1 MPLKPPVRGSTT
13 VEVHPPASRPANEIP
28 SRINPPGHFGPES
41 SHFAHGRNPSG
52 QNNGLP
58 ARDLD
63 AILPESL
70 LTINELPPSASG
82 TGTVQR
88 PLEDYRITAAIP
100 LPAADAQ
107 GLRTFKGRL
116 FVDAHDGSTLH
127 VGLDTASGLYRAKL
141 QNELNASGP
150 ILLRDASSG
159 LWHMLEALESITFRL
174 TDSRLEAFRTPLD
187 FSDQAPDK
195 DGLHRFEGKL
205 YALIDG
211 HTYQVMHDLDASSPQ
226 VAVMRIVRPD
236 DAVAGDEHN
245 RYVATRPGRSE
256 AVFFNEHMGWT
267 GLIVGGAGGM
277 FSGQSH
283 SWRRQ
288 LGAAVNQHLR
298 SPQGRVRKLFP
309 SMGEHDINAFI
320 HSLGDDVT
328 GGLTRRETEYA
339 NLKQDL
345 KNWSEQTTSATPGK
359 WAKTASRA
367 ILDGWRRESGNS
379 LILPSE
385 GGALPALRADFS
397 HIHTLKLQSIHW
409 SAGADT
415 FLRNFSSLKHLSIS
429 RSTLGE
435 IPAVIREMPDLVT
448 LDLSDNRIRLDAEGV
463 ARLSAPGK
471 LEQLDLSRNAL
482 GMTPD
487 LQGLSALKELNLS
500 RTQIDQWPAGL
511 QNRAGLQR
519 VDLSD
524 NRLREVPAAH
534 LAPSAEQLE
543 ATARI
548 NGVIQLDGNPF
559 PADYW
564 QHFDDYWQRLHQERP
579 DLLALATPGAFD
591 CANPKMDRY
600 QRMFPARTLPQARQF
615 IRALGSQAEP
625 ELLRMERE
633 YQILEDQLGAW
644 SFSGGGAQQRYVR
657 ANQMRLDQRELGD
670 RYEAKRRILQCWRR
684 ETPQQLA
691 HDRTPIG
698 LELDLSGLTLPSL
711 PDLDID
717 FSHVGSLKLN
727 NMGLSASPEGLLSR
741 FRHLRWLDLSNNQLR
756 DLPPAIGEMHGM
768 TRLFLQNNQIILTP
782 DTARILSERIT
793 LRALFLERNPLG
805 RAPDFTRITDMRTL
819 SLSNTRLDTWPAGL
833 ADQPLLDQ
841 INLSGNLITAIPD
854 TVIAP
859 SDSRL
864 SQMSRINNITNLSDN
879 PLSDATMAQ
888 VRLYGERLMQ
898 RGITTNGQPN
908 RLVSTARHR
917 TTPGQPANLASSP
930 FKRWTQGLSEEQVST
945 RRDRWQGLVAQRG
958 SEPFFEILSRLKHGG
973 AGHTDQQR
981 RVWDV
986 LDTISENN
994 PESERL
1000 RGELFDRAG
1009 EPACC
1014 DRAAFSFGN
1023 LEILS
1028 MAYRA
1033 RAQALDQ
1040 SQGRQLADFSRR
1052 LFRLHEVDN
1061 FAAAD
1066 IQNSEAI
1073 LRNPETSTADRHFHS
1088 LRLAEEV
1095 EIRLAYRFGL
1105 KARLDLPGQPEEVS
1119 FIGMGKV
1126 DQKKLDAAYD
1136 KVKALD
1142 GSTQEREALLS
1153 REFWKDY
1160 LTNKHRQA
1168 FEDQREPFQERLAD
1182 LHESFVAHRLTE
1194 PEYKSQTDDLQAQ
1207 LAIEEAGL
1215 MLTLTKQE
1223 LDAPEAA
1230 SAPANEGGAGSP
1242 N

>member
-1 MPLKPPVRGSTT
+1 MPTKPPVRGITT
-13 VEVHPPASRPANEIP
+13 AEVHSTASRPANEIT
-28 SRINPPGHFGPES
+28 SRIRPPDHFES
-41 SHFAHGRNPSG
+41 DGTLFAHGRNPPR

-63 AILPESL
+63 AILPEPL
-70 LTINELPPSASG
+70 LTINELPPSETESG
-82 TGTVQR
+82 TLQR
-88 PLEDYRITAAIP
+88 PLKDYRIVAAIP

-127 VGLDTASGLYRAKL
+127 VGLDPASGLYRAKL

-150 ILLRDASSG
+150 ILVRDPSSK
-159 LWHMLEALESITFRL
+159 LWHPLMDLESITFRL
-174 TDSRLEAFRTPLD
+174 TTSRLEVFRTALD
-187 FSDQAPDK
+187 FSGRDPDN
-195 DGLHRFEGKL
+195 DGLLRFEGKL
-205 YALIDG
+205 YALIGD

-226 VAVMRIVRPD
+226 LAVMRIVHPD
-236 DAVAGDEHN
+236 DPVASDEHN
-245 RYVATRPGRSE
+245 QYVASRPGRSE
-256 AVFFNEHMGWT
+256 AVFFNEQTGWT
-267 GLIVGGAGGM
+267 GLVVGGAGGM
-277 FSGQSH
+277 FNGQDR

-298 SPQGRVRKLFP
+298 SPRGRVRKLFP
-309 SMGEHDINAFI
+309 SMDQEEIDAFI
-320 HSLGDDVT
+320 RGLGGDVA

-345 KNWSEQTTSATPGK
+345 KSWSEQPESTTGAR
-359 WAKTASRA
+359 AKAVSRA
-367 ILDGWRRESGNS
+367 ILRGWRRESGNTLTLTLES
-379 LILPSE
+379 
-385 GGALPALRADFS
+385 GALPALQADFG
-397 HIHTLKLQSIHW
+397 HIHTLSLQSINW
-409 SAGADT
+409 SGTADT
-415 FLRNFSSLKHLSIS
+415 FLRNFSNLKHLNIV
-429 RSTLGE
+429 RTTLGE
-435 IPAVIREMPDLVT
+435 IPAAIREMPDL
-448 LDLSDNRIRLDAEGV
+448 LMLGLHDNHIRLDAEG
-463 ARLSAPGK
+463 ASRLKTLGQ
-471 LEQLDLSRNAL
+471 LEHLDLSRNAL
-482 GMTPD
+482 GMSPD
-487 LQGLSALKELNLS
+487 LQGMPALKKINLS
-500 RTQIDQWPAGL
+500 HTLIEQWPAGL
-511 QNRAGLQR
+511 RGRTGLEW
-519 VDLSD
+519 VDLSN
-524 NRLREVPAAH
+524 NRLREVPAGH
-534 LAPSAEQLE
+534 LEPSADQLE

-548 NGVIQLDGNPF
+548 NGVTLLDGNPF
-559 PADYW
+559 PAGYW
-564 QHFDDYWQRLHQERP
+564 QHFDDYWQRLHQQRP

-600 QRMFPARTLPQARQF
+600 RRMFPAKTLPEARQL
-615 IRALGSQAEP
+615 IRALGTEAEP
-625 ELLRMERE
+625 ELVRMERE

-657 ANQMRLDQRELGD
+657 ANHMRLDQGELGD

-691 HDRTPIG
+691 YDRTPIG

-727 NMGLSASPEGLLSR
+727 SMGLSVSPEGFLSR
-741 FRHLRWLDLSNNQLR
+741 FRHLRWLNLSNNRLR
-756 DLPPAIGEMHGM
+756 DLPPAIGEMQGM
-768 TRLFLQNNQIILTP
+768 TRLFLQNNQISLTP
-782 DTARILSERIT
+782 DTVRILSERTT
-793 LRALFLERNPLG
+793 LRALFLEQNPLG
-805 RAPDFTRITDMRTL
+805 MAPDFTRITDMRTL
-819 SLSNTRLDTWPAGL
+819 NLSNTRLDTWPVGL
-833 ADQPLLDQ
+833 TGQGSLDM
-841 INLSGNLITAIPD
+841 INLSGNRITTIAD
-854 TVIAP
+854 AVIAP

-864 SQMSRINNITNLSDN
+864 AHVTRINNVTNVSNN

-888 VRLYGERLMQ
+888 IRRYSERLTEH
-898 RGITTNGQPN
+898 GLTTAGQSN
-908 RLVSTARHR
+908 RLVATALHR
-917 TTPGQPANLASSP
+917 TTRRQAANLADSS
-930 FKRWTQGLSEEQVST
+930 FKRWTQGLSEEQVSA
-945 RRDRWQGLVAQRG
+945 RHNQWQVLAGHRG
-958 SEPFFEILSRLKHGG
+958 AEPFFEILSRLKHGG

-1023 LEILS
+1023 LEVLS
-1028 MAYRA
+1028 MVYRA
-1033 RAQALDQ
+1033 STQAMDQ
-1040 SQGRQLADFSRR
+1040 SQGQQLADFSRR
-1052 LFRLHEVDN
+1052 LYRLHEVDN
-1061 FAAAD
+1061 FAATD

-1073 LRNPETSTADRHFHS
+1073 LRAPNTSAADRRFHS

-1105 KARLDLPGQPEEVS
+1105 KDRLDLPGQPEEVS

-1142 GSTQEREALLS
+1142 GSPQEREALLS

-1160 LTNKHRQA
+1160 LTNKHRQT
-1168 FEDQREPFQERLAD
+1168 FEDQREPFQERLAE
-1182 LHESFVAHRLTE
+1182 LHDSLVAGQLTE
-1194 PEYKSQTDDLQAQ
+1194 AEYKSKTEDLQAQ

-1215 MLTLTKQE
+1215 MLTLTRQE
-1223 LDAPEAA
+1223 LDAPEAT
-1230 SAPANEGGAGSP
+1230 STPANEGGTGSP